1 VERTT
6 LDPNEL
12 LEQLRAEHEVLRW
25 APLSPQVTQDPDS
38 GGDSHEDRKAH
49 NRSALDYLHHN
60 WALADTF
67 EPSAR
72 DSGLRGSLV
81 ALFGRLT
88 YKVLTPYFAEERAL
102 LSHAVQV
109 IDDLEERCSAL
120 TLRLQQLSNDVT
132 DRQVAEA
139 ENQAKL
145 ALWLHLAPPAS
156 TRSAGYTAESTDEG
170 SSSSSS

>member
-6 LDPNEL
+6 LDPKEL

-25 APLSPQVTQDPDS
+25 APLSPQGPREPDR
-38 GGDSHEDRKAH
+38 GGDGDEDRKARH
-49 NRSALDYLHHN
+49 RSSLEYLHHH
-60 WALADTF
+60 WTLVDTL
-67 EPSAR
+67 EPSAG
-72 DSGLRGSLV
+72 DSGLRRRLV

-88 YKVLTPYFAEERAL
+88 YRVLRPYFEEERAL

-109 IDDLEERCSAL
+109 IDDLEVRCSDL
-120 TLRLQQLSNDVT
+120 TLRLQQLTDDVT

-145 ALWLHLAPPAS
+145 ALWLHLDPPAATHS
-156 TRSAGYTAESTDEG
+156 PGYTAESTNEGG
-170 SSSSSS
+170 SSS